1 MVNNK
6 TGQNIAAISK
16 RLCVQSMDK
25 EILRRLE
32 NAEALKEKI
41 YLITLKM
48 CMGKDINKIKV
59 WMTDWGKKTLVGVSM
74 YLHNIGINL

>member
-6 TGQNIAAISK
+6 TGQNIAAISR

-32 NAEALKEKI
+32 NTKTLKEKI
-41 YLITLKM
+41 YLTTLKM
-48 CMGKDINKIKV
+48 YMVKDI
-59 WMTDWGKKTLVGVSM
+59 
-74 YLHNIGINL
+74 